1 MGIKI
6 MTTYK
11 TSFKSILIIFVVFF
25 NLINA
30 AKKVDK
36 CESCNNLVKNLIKVN
51 LNDNKES
58 EK

>member
-1 MGIKI
+1 